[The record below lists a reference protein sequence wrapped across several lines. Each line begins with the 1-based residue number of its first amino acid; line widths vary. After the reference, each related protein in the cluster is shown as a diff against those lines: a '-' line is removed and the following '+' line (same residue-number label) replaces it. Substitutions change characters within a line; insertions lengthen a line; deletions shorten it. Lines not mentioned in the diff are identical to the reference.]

1 MLNMIKKY
9 KWSLLFG
16 SLLSLSPIM
25 IGLILW
31 NNLPVQIPTHFST
44 GNVPDGWS
52 NKPTAVF
59 GLPIFLFAMMWFCFL
74 IISADPR
81 RKNISSKLIRS
92 LIWFMAVLSPVVICS
107 SYAIAL
113 GINVNI
119 SMIIY
124 LIIGV
129 MFMVIGNYLTKVKQN
144 YSAGIRIPWTLFSEE
159 NWNRTHRVTSRIF
172 VLAGLVMI
180 INAFV
185 DSDVILF
192 IIIMALLTIP
202 YGYSFFLYKKGI

>member
-92 LIWFMAVLSPVVICS
+92 LI
-107 SYAIAL
+107 
-113 GINVNI
+113 
-119 SMIIY
+119 
-124 LIIGV
+124 
-129 MFMVIGNYLTKVKQN
+129 
-144 YSAGIRIPWTLFSEE
+144 
-159 NWNRTHRVTSRIF
+159 
-172 VLAGLVMI
+172 
-180 INAFV
+180 
-185 DSDVILF
+185 
-192 IIIMALLTIP
+192 
-202 YGYSFFLYKKGI
+202 